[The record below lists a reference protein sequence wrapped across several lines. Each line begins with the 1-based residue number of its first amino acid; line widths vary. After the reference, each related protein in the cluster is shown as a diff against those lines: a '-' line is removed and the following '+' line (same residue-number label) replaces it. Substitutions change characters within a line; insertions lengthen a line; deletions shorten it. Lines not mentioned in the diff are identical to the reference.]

1 MKNYRFYSFWIA
13 QTSISL
19 ADVVY
24 IMVITTYIYQKT
36 ESILF
41 ASLFPFF
48 KAVTRL
54 IAGLSAPLILQ
65 NTSISKALVNLQI
78 TKAILITLLLLGF
91 TFLTS
96 HIYILFTYILIL
108 SFVEGWGSPLLN
120 SIVPQ
125 IVVKEELV
133 KANSLL
139 SISNQAVQI
148 GGYTLTGFIV
158 VKIGHNSTLLITTV
172 LLWFSIICL
181 YIAIRS
187 LYNQVTENQG
197 ASKWTLMKEGWI
209 HLWSNPTLRVV
220 TLMDVI
226 EGVASQI
233 WVGAITLV
241 YVKEILHKGEQW
253 WGYINASYYIG
264 TIVGGFITIY
274 LAKKIQK
281 NLILSMAIGSF
292 LFSVLT
298 LLYGLNSI
306 PLLSLL
312 LCIAMGPAYQIRDV
326 AQQTAFQINID
337 VSLLPKVYAS
347 RGVLLS
353 TISSL
358 SIFIVGMIAE
368 YLGIRM
374 VYIFGAALICISAGL
389 SFVLLKTKNEQVNAH
404 NIIG

>member
-41 ASLFPFF
+41 ASLFPFL

-65 NTSISKALVNLQI
+65 NTSMAKVLVNLQI

-120 SIVPQ
+120 SIVPK
-125 IVVKEELV
+125 IVLKEELV

-158 VKIGHNSTLLITTV
+158 VKIGYTPTLLITAV
-172 LLWFSIICL
+172 LLWVSIVCL

-187 LYNQVTENQG
+187 LYNQLTENQG
-197 ASKWTLMKEGWI
+197 TSKSILMKEGWI
-209 HLWSNPTLRVV
+209 HLWNNATLRFV

-226 EGVASQI
+226 EGIAGQI

-253 WGYINASYYIG
+253 WGYVNASYYIG
-264 TIVGGFITIY
+264 TIVGGIITIY

-281 NLILSMAIGSF
+281 NLVLSMAAGSF

-298 LLYGLNSI
+298 LLYGLSSM
-306 PLLSLL
+306 PLLSLI

-326 AQQTAFQINID
+326 AQQTAFQTNID

-347 RGVLLS
+347 RDVLLS
-353 TISSL
+353 TVSSI
-358 SIFIVGMIAE
+358 SIFIVGVIAE
-368 YLGIRM
+368 YLGIRV
-374 VYIFGAALICISAGL
+374 VYMFGAVLICISAGV
-389 SFVLLKTKNEQVNAH
+389 SFVLFKTKNTNLQC
-404 NIIG
+404 

>member
-1 MKNYRFYSFWIA
+1 MGNYRFYSFWIA

-36 ESILF
+36 ESVLF
-41 ASLFPFF
+41 ASLFPFL
-48 KAVTRL
+48 KALTRL
-54 IAGLSAPLILQ
+54 IAGLAAPLVLQ
-65 NTSISKALVNLQI
+65 NISMSKALVNLQI

-96 HIYILFTYILIL
+96 HIYILFFFILIL

-125 IVVKEELV
+125 IVLKEELV
-133 KANSLL
+133 KVNSLL

-148 GGYTLTGFIV
+148 GGYTLTGFFV
-158 VKIGHNSTLLITTV
+158 VKIGYTPTLLITAV
-172 LLWFSIICL
+172 LLWISIVCL

-187 LYNQVTENQG
+187 LYNQIAGNQD

-209 HLWSNPTLRVV
+209 HLWNNSTLRFV

-226 EGVASQI
+226 EGIAGQI

-264 TIVGGFITIY
+264 TIVGGIITIY

-281 NLILSMAIGSF
+281 NLILSMAAGSF
-292 LFSVLT
+292 LFSILT
-298 LLYGLNSI
+298 LLYGLSSI
-306 PLLSLL
+306 PILSLI

-347 RGVLLS
+347 RNVLLS
-353 TISSL
+353 TVSSV
-358 SIFIVGMIAE
+358 SIFIVGIIAE

-374 VYIFGAALICISAGL
+374 VYMFGAVLICISAGL
-389 SFVLLKTKNEQVNAH
+389 SFVLFQTKNTNLQC
-404 NIIG
+404 

>member
-13 QTSISL
+13 QTNISL

-36 ESILF
+36 ESVLF
-41 ASLFPFF
+41 ASLFPFL

-65 NTSISKALVNLQI
+65 NTSMSKVLVNLQI
-78 TKAILITLLLLGF
+78 TKTILITLLLLGF

-96 HIYILFTYILIL
+96 HIYILLSYILII

-125 IVVKEELV
+125 IVLKEELV
-133 KANSLL
+133 KVNSLL

-158 VKIGHNSTLLITTV
+158 VKIGHISTLLITAV
-172 LLWFSIICL
+172 LLWISIICL
-181 YIAIRS
+181 YIAIR
-187 LYNQVTENQG
+187 LLHNQITENQRV
-197 ASKWTLMKEGWI
+197 SKWTLMKEGWI
-209 HLWSNPTLRVV
+209 HLWRNSTLRLV

-226 EGVASQI
+226 EGIAGQI

-281 NLILSMAIGSF
+281 NLILSMATGSF
-292 LFSVLT
+292 LFSIFT
-298 LLYGLNSI
+298 LLYGLSSI
-306 PLLSLL
+306 PVLSLI

-326 AQQTAFQINID
+326 AQQTAFQTNID
-337 VSLLPKVYAS
+337 VPLLPKVYAS
-347 RGVLLS
+347 RSVLLS

-358 SIFIVGMIAE
+358 SIFIIALIAE

-374 VYIFGAALICISAGL
+374 VYIFGAILICISAGL
-389 SFVLLKTKNEQVNAH
+389 SFVLLKTKDEKMNVH
-404 NIIG
+404 NTIG

>member
-13 QTSISL
+13 QTTISL

-24 IMVITTYIYQKT
+24 IMVITTFIYQKT
-36 ESILF
+36 ESVLF
-41 ASLFPFF
+41 ASLFPFL
-48 KAVTRL
+48 KALTRL

-65 NTSISKALVNLQI
+65 NTSTSKALVNLQI
-78 TKAILITLLLLGF
+78 TKSILITFLLLGF

-96 HIYILFTYILIL
+96 HIYILLTYILIL

-120 SIVPQ
+120 SIVPK
-125 IVVKEELV
+125 IVLKEELV

-158 VKIGHNSTLLITTV
+158 VKMGYTSTLLITAV
-172 LLWFSIICL
+172 FLWISIVCL
-181 YIAIRS
+181 YFAIRS
-187 LYNQVTENQG
+187 LYNQKREQQG

-209 HLWSNPTLRVV
+209 HLWSNSTLRLV

-226 EGVASQI
+226 EGIAGQT

-264 TIVGGFITIY
+264 TIVGGIITIY
-274 LAKKIQK
+274 LAKKIQT
-281 NLILSMAIGSF
+281 NLVLSMATGSF
-292 LFSVLT
+292 LFSILT
-298 LLYGLNSI
+298 LLYGLSSM
-306 PLLSLL
+306 PLLSLI
-312 LCIAMGPAYQIRDV
+312 LCIAMGPAYQIRDI
-326 AQQTAFQINID
+326 AQQTAFQTNID

-347 RGVLLS
+347 RNVLLS
-353 TISSL
+353 TVSSI
-358 SIFIVGMIAE
+358 SIFIVGAIAE
-368 YLGIRM
+368 YFGIRM
-374 VYIFGAALICISAGL
+374 VYIFGAVLICISAGL
-389 SFVLLKTKNEQVNAH
+389 SFVLFKTKNMDLQC
-404 NIIG
+404 

>member
-36 ESILF
+36 ESVLF

-48 KAVTRL
+48 KALTRL
-54 IAGLSAPLILQ
+54 LAGFSAPLILQ
-65 NTSISKALVNLQI
+65 NTSMSKALVNLQI
-78 TKAILITLLLLGF
+78 TKTILITLLLLGF

-125 IVVKEELV
+125 IILKEELV

-158 VKIGHNSTLLITTV
+158 VKIGHIPTLLITAV
-172 LLWFSIICL
+172 LLWISIVCL

-187 LYNQVTENQG
+187 LYDQMTQNQD

-209 HLWSNPTLRVV
+209 HLWSNSTLRLV

-226 EGVASQI
+226 EGIAGQI
-233 WVGAITLV
+233 WVGTITLV

-253 WGYINASYYIG
+253 WGYINACYYIG
-264 TIVGGFITIY
+264 TIVGGVITIY

-281 NLILSMAIGSF
+281 NLILSMAAGSF
-292 LFSVLT
+292 LFSIFT
-298 LLYGLNSI
+298 LLYGLSSI
-306 PLLSLL
+306 PFLSLV

-326 AQQTAFQINID
+326 AQQTAFQTNID

-358 SIFIVGMIAE
+358 SIFIIALIAE

-374 VYIFGAALICISAGL
+374 VYIFGAVLICISAGL
-389 SFVLLKTKNEQVNAH
+389 SFVLLKTKNEEINVH
-404 NIIG
+404 NTIG

>member
-13 QTSISL
+13 QTTISL

-24 IMVITTYIYQKT
+24 IMVITTFIYQKT
-36 ESILF
+36 ESVLF
-41 ASLFPFF
+41 ASLFPFL
-48 KAVTRL
+48 KALTRL

-65 NTSISKALVNLQI
+65 NTSTSKALVNLQI
-78 TKAILITLLLLGF
+78 TKSILITFLLLGF

-96 HIYILFTYILIL
+96 HIYILLTYILIL

-120 SIVPQ
+120 SIVPK
-125 IVVKEELV
+125 IVLKEELV

-158 VKIGHNSTLLITTV
+158 VKMGYTSTLLITAV
-172 LLWFSIICL
+172 FLWISIVCL
-181 YIAIRS
+181 YFAIRS
-187 LYNQVTENQG
+187 LYNQKREQQG

-209 HLWSNPTLRVV
+209 HLWSNSTLRLV

-226 EGVASQI
+226 EGIAGQI

-264 TIVGGFITIY
+264 TIVGGIITIY
-274 LAKKIQK
+274 LAKKIQT
-281 NLILSMAIGSF
+281 NLVLSMATGSF
-292 LFSVLT
+292 LFSILT
-298 LLYGLNSI
+298 LLYGLSSM
-306 PLLSLL
+306 PLLSLI
-312 LCIAMGPAYQIRDV
+312 LCIAMGPAYQIRDI
-326 AQQTAFQINID
+326 AQQTAFQTNID

-347 RGVLLS
+347 RNVLLS
-353 TISSL
+353 TVSSI
-358 SIFIVGMIAE
+358 SIFIVGAIAE
-368 YLGIRM
+368 YFGIRM
-374 VYIFGAALICISAGL
+374 VYIFGAVLICISAGL
-389 SFVLLKTKNEQVNAH
+389 SFVLFKTKNMDLQC
-404 NIIG
+404 

>member
-13 QTSISL
+13 QTTISL

-24 IMVITTYIYQKT
+24 IMVITTFIYQKT
-36 ESILF
+36 ESVLF
-41 ASLFPFF
+41 ASLFPFL
-48 KAVTRL
+48 KALTRL
-54 IAGLSAPLILQ
+54 LAGLTAPLILQ
-65 NTSISKALVNLQI
+65 NISTSKALVNLQI
-78 TKAILITLLLLGF
+78 IKSILITLLLLGF

-125 IVVKEELV
+125 IVLKEELV
-133 KANSLL
+133 KANSWL
-139 SISNQAVQI
+139 SISNQTVQI
-148 GGYTLTGFIV
+148 GGYTLTGFFV
-158 VKIGHNSTLLITTV
+158 VKIGYTPTLVITAV
-172 LLWFSIICL
+172 LLWISIVCL

-187 LYNQVTENQG
+187 LYNQIRENEG
-197 ASKWTLMKEGWI
+197 ASKWTLMKEGWLHI
-209 HLWSNPTLRVV
+209 WSNSTLRLV

-226 EGVASQI
+226 EGIAGQI

-264 TIVGGFITIY
+264 TIAGGLITIY

-281 NLILSMAIGSF
+281 NLIISMAAGSF
-292 LFSVLT
+292 LFSILT
-298 LLYGLNSI
+298 LLYGLSSI
-306 PLLSLL
+306 PVLSLI

-326 AQQTAFQINID
+326 AQQTAFQTNID
-337 VSLLPKVYAS
+337 VPLLPKVYAS
-347 RGVLLS
+347 RDVLLS
-353 TISSL
+353 TVSSV
-358 SIFIVGMIAE
+358 SIFIVGVIAE

-374 VYIFGAALICISAGL
+374 VYIFGAVLICISAGL
-389 SFVLLKTKNEQVNAH
+389 SFVLFHTKNTNLQC
-404 NIIG
+404 

>member
-41 ASLFPFF
+41 ASLFPFL

-65 NTSISKALVNLQI
+65 NTSMANVLVNLQI

-96 HIYILFTYILIL
+96 HIYILLTYILIL

-120 SIVPQ
+120 SIVPK
-125 IVVKEELV
+125 IVLKEELV

-158 VKIGHNSTLLITTV
+158 VKIGYTPPLLITAV
-172 LLWFSIICL
+172 LLWVSIVCL

-187 LYNQVTENQG
+187 LYNQLTENQG
-197 ASKWTLMKEGWI
+197 TSKSILMKEGWI
-209 HLWSNPTLRVV
+209 HLWNNATLRFV

-226 EGVASQI
+226 EGIAGQI

-264 TIVGGFITIY
+264 TIVGGIITIY

-281 NLILSMAIGSF
+281 NLVLSMAAGSF

-298 LLYGLNSI
+298 LLYGLSSM
-306 PLLSLL
+306 PLLSLI

-326 AQQTAFQINID
+326 AQQTAFQTNID

-347 RGVLLS
+347 RDVLLS
-353 TISSL
+353 TVSSI
-358 SIFIVGMIAE
+358 SIFIVGVIAE
-368 YLGIRM
+368 YLGIRV
-374 VYIFGAALICISAGL
+374 VYMFGAALICISAGV
-389 SFVLLKTKNEQVNAH
+389 SFVLFKTKNTNLQC
-404 NIIG
+404 

>member
-13 QTSISL
+13 QTTISL

-24 IMVITTYIYQKT
+24 IMVITTFIYQKT
-36 ESILF
+36 ESVLF
-41 ASLFPFF
+41 ASLFPFL
-48 KAVTRL
+48 KALTRL
-54 IAGLSAPLILQ
+54 LAGLSAPLILQ
-65 NTSISKALVNLQI
+65 NISTSKALVNLQI
-78 TKAILITLLLLGF
+78 TKGILITLLLLGF

-96 HIYILFTYILIL
+96 HTYILFTYIMIL
-108 SFVEGWGSPLLN
+108 SFVEGWGNPLLN

-125 IVVKEELV
+125 IVLKEELV
-133 KANSLL
+133 KVNSLF

-148 GGYTLTGFIV
+148 GGYTLTGFFV
-158 VKIGHNSTLLITTV
+158 VKIGYTPTLLITTI
-172 LLWFSIICL
+172 LLWISIVCL

-187 LYNQVTENQG
+187 LYNEIRENEG

-209 HLWSNPTLRVV
+209 HIRSNSTLRLV

-226 EGVASQI
+226 EGIAGQI

-264 TIVGGFITIY
+264 TIAGGLITIY

-281 NLILSMAIGSF
+281 NLIISMAAGSF

-298 LLYGLNSI
+298 LLYGLSSI
-306 PLLSLL
+306 PVLSLI

-326 AQQTAFQINID
+326 AQQTAFQTNID
-337 VSLLPKVYAS
+337 VPLLPKVYAS
-347 RGVLLS
+347 RDVLLS
-353 TISSL
+353 TVSSI
-358 SIFIVGMIAE
+358 SIFIVGVIAE

-374 VYIFGAALICISAGL
+374 VYIFGAVLICISAGL
-389 SFVLLKTKNEQVNAH
+389 SFVLFQAKNTDLQC
-404 NIIG
+404 

>member
-13 QTSISL
+13 QTTISL

-24 IMVITTYIYQKT
+24 IMVITTFIYQKT
-36 ESILF
+36 ESVLF
-41 ASLFPFF
+41 ASLFPFS
-48 KAVTRL
+48 KALTRL

-65 NTSISKALVNLQI
+65 NTSTSKALINLQI
-78 TKAILITLLLLGF
+78 TKSILITLLLLGF

-96 HIYILFTYILIL
+96 HIYILFTYIMIL

-125 IVVKEELV
+125 IVLKEELV
-133 KANSLL
+133 KVNSLL

-158 VKIGHNSTLLITTV
+158 VKIGYTSTLLITAV
-172 LLWFSIICL
+172 LLWISIVCL

-187 LYNQVTENQG
+187 LYNEVRENQG

-209 HLWSNPTLRVV
+209 HLWSNSTLRLV

-226 EGVASQI
+226 EGIAGQI
-233 WVGAITLV
+233 WVGAMTLV

-264 TIVGGFITIY
+264 TIVGGVITIY

-281 NLILSMAIGSF
+281 NLVISMAAGSF

-298 LLYGLNSI
+298 LLYGLSSI
-306 PLLSLL
+306 PVLSLI

-347 RGVLLS
+347 RNVLLS
-353 TISSL
+353 TVSSI
-358 SIFIVGMIAE
+358 SIFIVGVIAE
-368 YLGIRM
+368 YFGIRM
-374 VYIFGAALICISAGL
+374 VYIFGAVLICISAGL
-389 SFVLLKTKNEQVNAH
+389 SFVLFKTKNTTLQC
-404 NIIG
+404 

>member
-13 QTSISL
+13 QTTISL

-24 IMVITTYIYQKT
+24 IMVITTFIYQKT
-36 ESILF
+36 ESVLF
-41 ASLFPFF
+41 ASLFPFL
-48 KAVTRL
+48 KALTRL
-54 IAGLSAPLILQ
+54 LAGLSAPLILQ
-65 NTSISKALVNLQI
+65 NISTSKALVNLQI
-78 TKAILITLLLLGF
+78 TKGILITLLLLGF

-96 HIYILFTYILIL
+96 HTYILFTYIMIL
-108 SFVEGWGSPLLN
+108 SFVEGWGNPLLN

-125 IVVKEELV
+125 IVLKEELV
-133 KANSLL
+133 KVNSLF

-148 GGYTLTGFIV
+148 GGYTLTGFFV
-158 VKIGHNSTLLITTV
+158 VKIGYTPTLLITTI
-172 LLWFSIICL
+172 LLWISIVCL

-187 LYNQVTENQG
+187 LYNEIRENEG

-209 HLWSNPTLRVV
+209 HIWSNSTLRLV

-226 EGVASQI
+226 EGIAGQI

-264 TIVGGFITIY
+264 TIAGGLITIY

-281 NLILSMAIGSF
+281 NLIISMAAGSF

-298 LLYGLNSI
+298 LLYGLSSI
-306 PLLSLL
+306 PVLSLI

-326 AQQTAFQINID
+326 AQQTAFQTNID
-337 VSLLPKVYAS
+337 VPLLPKVYAS
-347 RGVLLS
+347 RDVLLS
-353 TISSL
+353 TVSSI
-358 SIFIVGMIAE
+358 SIFIVGVIAE

-374 VYIFGAALICISAGL
+374 VYIFGAVLICISAGL
-389 SFVLLKTKNEQVNAH
+389 SFVLFQAKNTDLQC
-404 NIIG
+404 

>member
-36 ESILF
+36 ESVLF

-48 KAVTRL
+48 KALTRL
-54 IAGLSAPLILQ
+54 LAGFSAPLILQ
-65 NTSISKALVNLQI
+65 NTSMSKALVNLQI
-78 TKAILITLLLLGF
+78 TKTILITLLLLGF

-96 HIYILFTYILIL
+96 HIYILFAYILIL

-125 IVVKEELV
+125 IILKEELV

-158 VKIGHNSTLLITTV
+158 VKIGHTPTLLITAV
-172 LLWFSIICL
+172 LLWISIVCL
-181 YIAIRS
+181 YIAIRF
-187 LYNQVTENQG
+187 LYDQMTQNQD

-209 HLWSNPTLRVV
+209 HLWSNSTLRLV

-226 EGVASQI
+226 EGIAGQI
-233 WVGAITLV
+233 WVGTITLV

-253 WGYINASYYIG
+253 WGYINACYYIG
-264 TIVGGFITIY
+264 TIVGGVITIY

-281 NLILSMAIGSF
+281 NLILSMAAGSF
-292 LFSVLT
+292 LFSIFT
-298 LLYGLNSI
+298 LLYGLSSI
-306 PLLSLL
+306 PFLSLV

-326 AQQTAFQINID
+326 AQQTAFQTNID

-358 SIFIVGMIAE
+358 SIFIIALIAE

-374 VYIFGAALICISAGL
+374 VYIFGAVLICISAGL
-389 SFVLLKTKNEQVNAH
+389 SFVLLKTKNEEINVH
-404 NIIG
+404 NTIG

>member
-1 MKNYRFYSFWIA
+1 MENYRFYSFWIA

-41 ASLFPFF
+41 ASLFPFL

-65 NTSISKALVNLQI
+65 NTSMANVLVNLQI

-96 HIYILFTYILIL
+96 HIYILLTYILIL

-120 SIVPQ
+120 SIVPK
-125 IVVKEELV
+125 IVLKEELV

-158 VKIGHNSTLLITTV
+158 VKIGYTPPLLITAV
-172 LLWFSIICL
+172 LLWVSIVCL

-187 LYNQVTENQG
+187 LYNQLTENQG
-197 ASKWTLMKEGWI
+197 TSKSILMKEGWI
-209 HLWSNPTLRVV
+209 HLWNNATLRFV

-226 EGVASQI
+226 EGIAGQI

-264 TIVGGFITIY
+264 TIVGGIITIY

-281 NLILSMAIGSF
+281 NLVLSMAAGSF

-298 LLYGLNSI
+298 LLYGLSSM
-306 PLLSLL
+306 PLLSLI

-326 AQQTAFQINID
+326 AQQTAFQTNID

-347 RGVLLS
+347 RDVLLS
-353 TISSL
+353 TVSSI
-358 SIFIVGMIAE
+358 SIFIVGVIAE
-368 YLGIRM
+368 YLGIRV
-374 VYIFGAALICISAGL
+374 VYMFGAALICISAGV
-389 SFVLLKTKNEQVNAH
+389 SFVLFKTKNTNLQC
-404 NIIG
+404 

>member
-41 ASLFPFF
+41 ASLFPFL

-65 NTSISKALVNLQI
+65 NTSMAKVLVNLQI

-120 SIVPQ
+120 SIVPK
-125 IVVKEELV
+125 IVLKEELV

-158 VKIGHNSTLLITTV
+158 VKIGYTPTLLITAV
-172 LLWFSIICL
+172 LLWISIVCL

-187 LYNQVTENQG
+187 LYNQLTENQG
-197 ASKWTLMKEGWI
+197 TSKSILMKEGWI
-209 HLWSNPTLRVV
+209 HLWNNATLRFV

-226 EGVASQI
+226 EGIAGQI

-264 TIVGGFITIY
+264 TIVGGIITIY

-281 NLILSMAIGSF
+281 NLVLSMAAGSF

-298 LLYGLNSI
+298 LLYGLSSM
-306 PLLSLL
+306 PLLSLI

-326 AQQTAFQINID
+326 AQQTAFQTNID

-347 RGVLLS
+347 RDVLLS
-353 TISSL
+353 TVSSI
-358 SIFIVGMIAE
+358 SIFIVGVIAE
-368 YLGIRM
+368 YLGIRV
-374 VYIFGAALICISAGL
+374 VYMFGAALICISAGV
-389 SFVLLKTKNEQVNAH
+389 SFVLFKTKNTNLQC
-404 NIIG
+404 

>member
-24 IMVITTYIYQKT
+24 IMVITTFIYQKT
-36 ESILF
+36 ESVLF
-41 ASLFPFF
+41 ASLFPFL
-48 KAVTRL
+48 KALTRL

-65 NTSISKALVNLQI
+65 NTSTSKALVNLQI
-78 TKAILITLLLLGF
+78 IKSILINLLLLGF

-108 SFVEGWGSPLLN
+108 SFVEGWGSPLLK
-120 SIVPQ
+120 SIIPQ
-125 IVVKEELV
+125 IVLKEELV

-148 GGYTLTGFIV
+148 GGYTLTGFFV
-158 VKIGHNSTLLITTV
+158 VKMGYTPILLIAAV
-172 LLWFSIICL
+172 LLWISIVCL

-187 LYNQVTENQG
+187 LYNEIRENQG
-197 ASKWTLMKEGWI
+197 ASKWTLMKEGWMHI
-209 HLWSNPTLRVV
+209 WSNSTLRLV

-226 EGVASQI
+226 EGIAGQI
-233 WVGAITLV
+233 WVGAITLI

-264 TIVGGFITIY
+264 TIAGGLITIY
-274 LAKKIQK
+274 LAKKIQE
-281 NLILSMAIGSF
+281 NLIISMAAGSF

-298 LLYGLNSI
+298 LLYGLSSI
-306 PLLSLL
+306 PVLSLI

-326 AQQTAFQINID
+326 AQQTTFQINID
-337 VSLLPKVYAS
+337 VTVLPKVYAS
-347 RGVLLS
+347 RDVLLS
-353 TISSL
+353 TVSSIS
-358 SIFIVGMIAE
+358 IVIVGVIAE

-374 VYIFGAALICISAGL
+374 VYMFGAVLICISAGL
-389 SFVLLKTKNEQVNAH
+389 SFALFQTKNTNFQC
-404 NIIG
+404 